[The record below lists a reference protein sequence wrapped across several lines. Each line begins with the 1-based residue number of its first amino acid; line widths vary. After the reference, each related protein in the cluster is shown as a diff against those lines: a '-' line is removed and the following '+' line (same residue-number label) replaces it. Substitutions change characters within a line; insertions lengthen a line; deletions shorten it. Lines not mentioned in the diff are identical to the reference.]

1 MNNDNSE
8 EPKNLKIKSKKTNE
22 NKTHK
27 TDNPDKQ
34 SKKVEEC
41 VELKNLEYKNMLLN
55 HSSNKKKSKSTN
67 IDIGEFLKNEKQLD
81 MKQSWNKLEKS
92 TKLSLLMIYSNTWVD
107 NYISSIENDDAQS
120 VTKNRASMIASLKKY
135 LQISLNRKKLL
146 KTKEVEYDKIKCTI
160 TNIPGLYYNVKRKK
174 FLIKSTDKKNST
186 LKNMTPVNK
195 KVTNGLKKDNIQN
208 KDRVRKNDK
217 NKTMKKR

>member
-1 MNNDNSE
+1 
-8 EPKNLKIKSKKTNE
+8 
-22 NKTHK
+22 
-27 TDNPDKQ
+27 
-34 SKKVEEC
+34 
-41 VELKNLEYKNMLLN
+41 
-55 HSSNKKKSKSTN
+55 
-67 IDIGEFLKNEKQLD
+67 
-81 MKQSWNKLEKS
+81 
-92 TKLSLLMIYSNTWVD
+92 MIT
-107 NYISSIENDDAQS
+107 
-120 VTKNRASMIASLKKY
+120 SLKKY

-160 TNIPGLYYNVKRKK
+160 INIPGLYYNVKRNK